1 MLTLPRP
8 EGLLTGPGPAYNH
21 YALGIFQPAKVGNF
35 QPAQTG
41 EFSTGVDKR
50 AAVRREA
57 VWSYSLRSIEAQG
70 R

>member
-8 EGLLTGPGPAYNH
+8 EGLLAGPGLAYNH

-41 EFSTGVDKR
+41 EFSTGVDTT
-50 AAVRREA
+50 
-57 VWSYSLRSIEAQG
+57 G
-70 R
+70 RDVQCDMLNLSWDGQ